1 MNIET
6 LYSISGQVCEAR
18 SKLTEIEVTEWNEDI
33 ISNWIYQLE
42 NVEMEID
49 VVIDQLEQDK
59 KQ

>member
-1 MNIET
+1 MNIKT
-6 LYSISGQVCEAR
+6 LYSVSGQVCEAR

-49 VVIDQLEQDK
+49 VVIEQLEQEK